1 MFDKLLIANRG
12 EIACRVIRSAKRMGI
27 QTVAVFSDADRDAPH
42 VQMADEAV
50 HIGASPSAESYLLVD
65 RIIEACRST
74 GAEAVHPGY
83 GFLSEKSALVLGLE
97 KAGIAFVG
105 PPAKA
110 IEVMGDKI
118 ASKALAESAGVPTIP
133 GFNEVLVDAQ
143 DAVSRAGQ
151 IGYPVMLKASAGG
164 GGKGM
169 RVAWNDEEC
178 REGFERASSEA
189 RSSFSDDRVFIEK
202 FVSQPR
208 HIEIQVLA
216 DHHGNAIH
224 LNERECSIQRRH
236 QKVVEEAPSSFV
248 DEALRTEM
256 GAQALALA
264 RAVGYTSAGTVEFI
278 VDAERNFYFLEMNT
292 RLQVEHP
299 VTELITGVDL
309 VEWMLR
315 IASGE
320 ELTLTQQDI
329 GIRGWALESR
339 VYAEDPYRGFLP
351 SSGRV
356 HRFRPPDDAKGVRV
370 DTGICEGG
378 EVSLHYDPMIAK
390 LVTHGPDREQAAQ
403 TMLRALDR
411 FEIRGI
417 QSNIPFL
424 AALVQH
430 PRFLA
435 GETTTGFIEE
445 EFPEGFSGN
454 ALSQDI
460 VRRIV
465 ALVAVVHEHWHLRED
480 VDAVIPQTQSADRVV
495 QINADQY
502 AVSVVT
508 DQDGWQATVE
518 GETVSI
524 RFSSSAFSSVID
536 FYADEIEVTAQL
548 SRTGARYEVF
558 HSGASVDALV
568 LEPYSAALYHLMPRK
583 VAPDLSHLTL
593 SPMPGLLVS
602 VAVTEGAEVKAGDEL
617 AVIEAMKM
625 ENVIRAERD
634 GTVLCVHAEPGEA
647 LEVDQQIIEFV
658 RESSA

>member
-1 MFDKLLIANRG
+1 MFEKLLIANRG
-12 EIACRVIRSAKRMGI
+12 EIACRVIRSAKKLGI
-27 QTVAVFSDADRDAPH
+27 KTVAVFSDADRDTPH
-42 VQMADEAV
+42 TLMADQSV

-65 RIIEACRST
+65 RIIDACRRT
-74 GAEAVHPGY
+74 GADAVHPGY
-83 GFLSEKSALVLGLE
+83 GFLSEKSALVSGLDQ
-97 KAGIAFVG
+97 AGIAFVG

-169 RVAWNDEEC
+169 RIAWNDDEC
-178 REGFERASSEA
+178 REGFERASNEA

-216 DHHGNAIH
+216 DQHGNRIH

-236 QKVVEEAPSSFV
+236 QKVVEEAPSLFV
-248 DEALRTEM
+248 DEALRAEM

-264 RAVGYTSAGTVEFI
+264 EAVGYTSAGTVEFI

-299 VTELITGVDL
+299 VTELITGIDL

-315 IASGE
+315 IAAGE
-320 ELTLTQQDI
+320 ELTLTQQDV

-356 HRFRPPDDAKGVRV
+356 LRFRPPDDAKGVRV

-390 LVTHGPDREQAAQ
+390 LVTHGSDREQAAQ

-417 QSNIPFL
+417 QSNMPFL

-435 GETTTGFIEE
+435 GDTTTGFIEE
-445 EFPEGFSGN
+445 EFPEGFAGN
-454 ALSQDI
+454 ALSQSVI
-460 VRRIV
+460 HRIV
-465 ALVAVVHEHWHLRED
+465 ALIAVVHEHWHLRED
-480 VDAVIPQTQSADRVV
+480 AYARVPKRQPTDRVV
-495 QINADQY
+495 QIDADQY
-502 AVSVVT
+502 PVSVVA
-508 DQDGWQATVE
+508 DEDSWRAIVR

-524 RFSSSAFSSVID
+524 GFSGNPWGSVID
-536 FYADEIEVTAQL
+536 FCADGIEVTAQL

-558 HSGASVDALV
+558 HNGAGVEALV
-568 LEPYSAALYHLMPRK
+568 LEPYSAALHHLMPKK

-602 VAVTEGAEVKAGDEL
+602 VAVTEGAEVKAGDEI

-634 GTVLCVHAEPGEA
+634 GTVLCVHAQPGEA
-647 LEVDQQIIEFV
+647 LEVDQQIVEFV

>member
-236 QKVVEEAPSSFV
+236 QKVVEEAPSPFV

-315 IASGE
+315 IAAGE

-460 VRRIV
+460 IRRIV

-480 VDAVIPQTQSADRVV
+480 AHAVIPQTQSADRVV

-536 FYADEIEVTAQL
+536 FYADGIEVTAQL

-602 VAVTEGAEVKAGDEL
+602 VAVTEGTEFKAGDEL

>member
-1 MFDKLLIANRG
+1 MFEKLLIANRG
-12 EIACRVIRSAKRMGI
+12 EIACRVIRSARRMGI

-50 HIGASPSAESYLLVD
+50 HIGASPSAESYLVVD
-65 RIIEACRST
+65 RIIEASRST

-97 KAGIAFVG
+97 KAGVAFVG
-105 PPAKA
+105 PAAKA

-169 RVAWNDEEC
+169 RVAWNDDEC

-236 QKVVEEAPSSFV
+236 QKVVEEAPSLFV
-248 DEALRTEM
+248 DEALRAEM

-264 RAVGYTSAGTVEFI
+264 EAVGYTSAGTVEFI

-299 VTELITGVDL
+299 VTELITGIDL

-315 IASGE
+315 IAAGE
-320 ELTLTQQDI
+320 ELTLAQQDV
-329 GIRGWALESR
+329 GIRGWAMESR

-356 HRFRPPDDAKGVRV
+356 QRFCPPDDAKGVRV

-390 LVTHGPDREQAAQ
+390 LVTHGSDREQAAQ

-445 EFPEGFSGN
+445 EFPEGFAGN

-460 VRRIV
+460 IRRIV

-480 VDAVIPQTQSADRVV
+480 AHAVIPQTQSANRVI
-495 QINADQY
+495 QIDEDQY

-508 DQDGWQATVE
+508 DQDAWQATVE
-518 GETVSI
+518 GKTVSI
-524 RFSSSAFSSVID
+524 EFSHSPFSSVID
-536 FYADEIEVTAQL
+536 FHADGIEVTAQL
-548 SRTGARYEVF
+548 RRTGARYEVF
-558 HSGASVDALV
+558 HSGVSVDALV

-602 VAVTEGAEVKAGDEL
+602 IAVTEGAEVKAGDEL

-634 GTVLCVHAEPGEA
+634 GIVLCVHAEPGAA
-647 LEVDQQIIEFV
+647 LEVDQQIVEFL
-658 RESSA
+658 RESST

>member
-1 MFDKLLIANRG
+1 MFEKLLIANRG
-12 EIACRVIRSAKRMGI
+12 EIACRVIRSARRMGI

-50 HIGASPSAESYLLVD
+50 HIGASPSAESYLVVD
-65 RIIEACRST
+65 RIIEASRST

-97 KAGIAFVG
+97 EAGVAFVG
-105 PPAKA
+105 PAAKA

-169 RVAWNDEEC
+169 RVAWNDDEC

-236 QKVVEEAPSSFV
+236 QKVVEEAPSLFV
-248 DEALRTEM
+248 DEALRAEM

-264 RAVGYTSAGTVEFI
+264 EAVGYTSAGTVEFI

-299 VTELITGVDL
+299 VTELITGIDL

-315 IASGE
+315 IAAGE
-320 ELTLTQQDI
+320 ELTLAQQDV
-329 GIRGWALESR
+329 GIRGWAMESR

-356 HRFRPPDDAKGVRV
+356 QRFCPPDDAKGVRV

-390 LVTHGPDREQAAQ
+390 LVTHGSDREQAAQ

-445 EFPEGFSGN
+445 EFPEGFAGN

-460 VRRIV
+460 IRRIV

-480 VDAVIPQTQSADRVV
+480 AHAVIPQTQSANRVI
-495 QINADQY
+495 QIDEDQY

-508 DQDGWQATVE
+508 DQDAWQATVE
-518 GETVSI
+518 GKTVSI
-524 RFSSSAFSSVID
+524 EFSHSPFSSVID
-536 FYADEIEVTAQL
+536 FHADGIEVTAQL
-548 SRTGARYEVF
+548 RRTGARYEVF
-558 HSGASVDALV
+558 HSGVSVDALV

-602 VAVTEGAEVKAGDEL
+602 IAVTEGAEVKAGDEL

-625 ENVIRAERD
+625 ENVIRAQRD
-634 GTVLCVHAEPGEA
+634 GIVLCVHAEPGAA
-647 LEVDQQIIEFV
+647 LEVDQQIVEFL
-658 RESSA
+658 RESAT

>member
-1 MFDKLLIANRG
+1 MFEKLLIANRG
-12 EIACRVIRSAKRMGI
+12 EIACRVIRSAKKLGI
-27 QTVAVFSDADRDAPH
+27 KTVAVFSDADRDTPH
-42 VQMADEAV
+42 TLMADQSV

-65 RIIEACRST
+65 RIIDACRHT
-74 GAEAVHPGY
+74 GADAVHPGY
-83 GFLSEKSALVLGLE
+83 GFLSEKSALVSGLDQ
-97 KAGIAFVG
+97 AGIAFVG

-169 RVAWNDEEC
+169 RIAWNDDEC
-178 REGFERASSEA
+178 REGFERASNEA

-216 DHHGNAIH
+216 DQHGNRIH

-236 QKVVEEAPSSFV
+236 QKVVEEAPSLFV
-248 DEALRTEM
+248 DEALRAEM

-264 RAVGYTSAGTVEFI
+264 EAVGYTSAGTVEFI

-299 VTELITGVDL
+299 VTELITGIDL

-315 IASGE
+315 IAAGE
-320 ELTLTQQDI
+320 ELTLTQQDV

-356 HRFRPPDDAKGVRV
+356 LRFRPPDDAKGVRV

-390 LVTHGPDREQAAQ
+390 LVTHGSDREQAAQ

-435 GETTTGFIEE
+435 GDTTTGFIEE
-445 EFPEGFSGN
+445 EFPEGFAGN
-454 ALSQDI
+454 ALSQSVI
-460 VRRIV
+460 HRIV
-465 ALVAVVHEHWHLRED
+465 ALIAVVHEHWHLRED
-480 VDAVIPQTQSADRVV
+480 AYARVPKRQPTDRVV
-495 QINADQY
+495 QIDADQY
-502 AVSVVT
+502 PVSVVA
-508 DQDGWQATVE
+508 DEDSWRAIVR

-524 RFSSSAFSSVID
+524 GFSGNPWGSVID
-536 FYADEIEVTAQL
+536 FCADGIEVTAQL

-558 HSGASVDALV
+558 HNGAGVEALV
-568 LEPYSAALYHLMPRK
+568 LEPYSAALHHLMPK
-583 VAPDLSHLTL
+583 KAAPDLSHLTL

-602 VAVTEGAEVKAGDEL
+602 VAVTEGAEVKAGDEI

-634 GTVLCVHAEPGEA
+634 GTVLCVHAQPGEA
-647 LEVDQQIIEFV
+647 LEVDQQIVEFV

>member
-1 MFDKLLIANRG
+1 M
-12 EIACRVIRSAKRMGI
+12 
-27 QTVAVFSDADRDAPH
+27 FSDADRDAPH
-42 VQMADEAV
+42 TLMADQSV
-50 HIGASPSAESYLLVD
+50 HIGGSPSAESYLLVD
-65 RIIEACRST
+65 RIIDACRRT
-74 GAEAVHPGY
+74 GADAVHPGY
-83 GFLSEKSALVLGLE
+83 GFLSEKSALVSGLDQV
-97 KAGIAFVG
+97 GITFVG

-118 ASKALAESAGVPTIP
+118 ASKALAESAAVPTIP
-133 GFNEVLVDAQ
+133 GFNEVLADAQ
-143 DAVSRAGQ
+143 DAVKRAGQ

-169 RVAWNDEEC
+169 RIAWNDDEC

-202 FVSQPR
+202 FISQPR

-216 DHHGNAIH
+216 DHHGNRIH

-236 QKVVEEAPSSFV
+236 QKVVEEAPSPFV
-248 DEALRTEM
+248 DEPLRAEM

-264 RAVGYTSAGTVEFI
+264 EAVGYTSAGTVEFI

-299 VTELITGVDL
+299 VTELITGIDL

-315 IASGE
+315 IAAGE

-356 HRFRPPDDAKGVRV
+356 LRFRPPDDAKGVRV

-390 LVTHGPDREQAAQ
+390 LVTHGSDREQAAQ

-435 GETTTGFIEE
+435 CETTTGFIEE
-445 EFPEGFSGN
+445 EFPEGFAGN
-454 ALSQDI
+454 ALSQSVI
-460 VRRIV
+460 HRIV
-465 ALVAVVHEHWHLRED
+465 ALIAVVHEHWHLRED
-480 VDAVIPQTQSADRVV
+480 VNARVPKMQLTDRVV
-495 QINADQY
+495 QIDADQY
-502 AVSVVT
+502 PVSVVA
-508 DQDGWQATVE
+508 DQDSWQAIVR

-524 RFSSSAFSSVID
+524 GFSGNPLGSVID
-536 FYADEIEVTAQL
+536 FCADGIEVTAQL

-558 HSGASVDALV
+558 HNGAGVEALV
-568 LEPYSAALYHLMPRK
+568 LEPYSAALYHLMPKK

-602 VAVTEGAEVKAGDEL
+602 VAVTEGAEVKAGDEI

-634 GTVLCVHAEPGEA
+634 GTVLCVHVQPGEA
-647 LEVDQQIIEFV
+647 LEVDQQIVEFV

>member
-1 MFDKLLIANRG
+1 MFEKLLIANRG
-12 EIACRVIRSAKRMGI
+12 EIACRVIRSAKKLGI
-27 QTVAVFSDADRDAPH
+27 KTVAVFSDADRDAPH
-42 VQMADEAV
+42 TLMADQSV
-50 HIGASPSAESYLLVD
+50 HIGGSPSAESYLLVD
-65 RIIEACRST
+65 RIIDACRHT
-74 GAEAVHPGY
+74 GADAVHPGY
-83 GFLSEKSALVLGLE
+83 GFLSEKSALVSGLDQ
-97 KAGIAFVG
+97 AGIAFVG

-133 GFNEVLVDAQ
+133 GFNEVLADAQ

-169 RVAWNDEEC
+169 RIAWNDDEC
-178 REGFERASSEA
+178 REGFERASNEA

-216 DHHGNAIH
+216 DHHGNRIH

-236 QKVVEEAPSSFV
+236 QKVLEEAPSLFV
-248 DEALRTEM
+248 DEALRAEM

-264 RAVGYTSAGTVEFI
+264 EAVGYTSAGTVEFI

-299 VTELITGVDL
+299 VTELITGIDL

-315 IASGE
+315 IAAGE
-320 ELTLTQQDI
+320 ELTLTQQDV

-356 HRFRPPDDAKGVRV
+356 LRFRPPDDAKGVRV

-390 LVTHGPDREQAAQ
+390 LVTHGSDREQAAQ

-417 QSNIPFL
+417 QSNMPFL

-435 GETTTGFIEE
+435 GDTTTGFIEE
-445 EFPEGFSGN
+445 EFPEGFAGN
-454 ALSQDI
+454 ALSQSVI
-460 VRRIV
+460 HRIV
-465 ALVAVVHEHWHLRED
+465 ALIAVVHEHWHLRED
-480 VDAVIPQTQSADRVV
+480 AYARVPKRQPTDRVV
-495 QINADQY
+495 QIDADQY
-502 AVSVVT
+502 PVSVVA
-508 DQDGWQATVE
+508 DEDSWRAIVR

-524 RFSSSAFSSVID
+524 GFSGNPWGSVID
-536 FYADEIEVTAQL
+536 FCADGIEVTAQL

-558 HSGASVDALV
+558 HNGAGVEALV
-568 LEPYSAALYHLMPRK
+568 LEPYSAALHHLMPKK

-602 VAVTEGAEVKAGDEL
+602 VAVTEGAEVKAGDEI

-634 GTVLCVHAEPGEA
+634 GTVLCVHAQPGEA
-647 LEVDQQIIEFV
+647 LEVDQQIVEFV

>member
-460 VRRIV
+460 IRRIV

-480 VDAVIPQTQSADRVV
+480 AHAVIPQTQSADRVV

-536 FYADEIEVTAQL
+536 FYADGIEVTAQL
-548 SRTGARYEVF
+548 NRTGARYEVF

-602 VAVTEGAEVKAGDEL
+602 VAVTEGTEVKAGDEL

>member
-315 IASGE
+315 IAAGE

-460 VRRIV
+460 IRRIV

-480 VDAVIPQTQSADRVV
+480 ADAAIPQTQSADRVV

-536 FYADEIEVTAQL
+536 FYADGIEVTAQL
-548 SRTGARYEVF
+548 SRIGARYEVF

-602 VAVTEGAEVKAGDEL
+602 VAVTEGTEVKAGDEL

>member
-1 MFDKLLIANRG
+1 
-12 EIACRVIRSAKRMGI
+12 MGI

-50 HIGASPSAESYLLVD
+50 HIGASPSAESYLVVD
-65 RIIEACRST
+65 RIIEASRST

-97 KAGIAFVG
+97 EAGVAFVG
-105 PPAKA
+105 PAAKA

-169 RVAWNDEEC
+169 RVAWNDDEC

-236 QKVVEEAPSSFV
+236 QKVVEEAPSLFV
-248 DEALRTEM
+248 DEALRAEM

-264 RAVGYTSAGTVEFI
+264 EAVGYTSAGTVEFI

-299 VTELITGVDL
+299 VTELITGIDL

-315 IASGE
+315 IAAGE
-320 ELTLTQQDI
+320 ELTLAQQDV
-329 GIRGWALESR
+329 GIRGWAMESR

-356 HRFRPPDDAKGVRV
+356 QRFCPPDDAKGVRV

-390 LVTHGPDREQAAQ
+390 LVTHGSDREQAAQ

-445 EFPEGFSGN
+445 EFPEGFAGN
-454 ALSQDI
+454 ALSQDLI
-460 VRRIV
+460 RRIV

-480 VDAVIPQTQSADRVV
+480 AHAVIPQTQSANRVI
-495 QINADQY
+495 QIDEDQY

-508 DQDGWQATVE
+508 DQDAWQATVE
-518 GETVSI
+518 GKTVSI
-524 RFSSSAFSSVID
+524 EFSHSPFSSVID
-536 FYADEIEVTAQL
+536 FHADGIEVTAQL
-548 SRTGARYEVF
+548 RRTGARYEVF
-558 HSGASVDALV
+558 HSGVSVDALV

-602 VAVTEGAEVKAGDEL
+602 IAVTEGAEVKAGDEL

-634 GTVLCVHAEPGEA
+634 GIVLCVHAEPGAA
-647 LEVDQQIIEFV
+647 LEVDQQIVEFL